1 MDKQYS
7 ESVLRDLIAC
17 NLHLIETGMQLIDK
31 EHYLPNKMG
40 TRGFIDILAKDKA
53 GHLVIVEVKKSDAA
67 SREAIHEVFKYLEGV
82 KVNKGLKNEEIRLLI
97 ISTDWRELI
106 VPFSSFCQS
115 SDVNIQGYSIEIKE
129 GSSISSIRKV
139 EPILCNSER
148 LFCEHHMLRAYTSAE
163 RLQHGIKEHVKAFK
177 VKGIDDYVL
186 LILEAP
192 QGHRERE
199 LQAMAAELLQMGI
212 AKENRDDM
220 LRRMAAQYPSYD
232 FIIYSATQ
240 LQTEQKYWEIIKT
253 DSDNYEEVLEI
264 IDDYTGENRIN
275 TLHDYAIDNVAP
287 IPSCDTAQIGNAAK
301 LEDYIHNQGW
311 TVQKIIRGSILDNE
325 FLDDRMILDE
335 LMGAQGRTRQKY
347 FKTFDSQN
355 RAGIVS
361 MKKEIAYCLQDNK
374 QWQVPIRDIVDRLL
388 IETQEKRFRGK
399 IYIYNP
405 MHIIY
410 SIYLMIKDNN
420 IMNRIPYFHIE
431 VKYEEST
438 AFYFG
443 SLAPFK
449 KGIPLDDVLEKHFE
463 YDLYDLAL
471 SLTWGGYLQ
480 RDLEIVKD
488 LGLKY
493 CVYKVDIAGNKSQF
507 YEYIDYEFTPCD
519 EVVPFEGMLSYLRTE
534 TAVVDD
540 IVNLFDDRL
549 PQKGYTFI

>member
-7 ESVLRDLIAC
+7 ESVIRDLIAC

-53 GHLVIVEVKKSDAA
+53 GHLVVIEVKKSDVA

-115 SDVNIQGYSIEIKE
+115 SDVNVQGYSMEIKE
-129 GSSISSIRKV
+129 GPFISSVKRV
-139 EPILCNSER
+139 EPILCKSGR
-148 LFCEHHMLRAYTSAE
+148 MFCEHHMLRAYTSAE
-163 RLQHGIKEHVKAFK
+163 GLQRGIKEHVKAFEA
-177 VKGIDDYVL
+177 KGINDYIL
-186 LILEAP
+186 LILEGP
-192 QGHRERE
+192 PGHRERE
-199 LQAMAAELLQMGI
+199 LQAMAAGLLQMGI
-212 AKENRDDM
+212 AEADHEDM
-220 LRRMAAQYPSYD
+220 IRRMVELYPSYD
-232 FIIYSATQ
+232 FIIYSAIQ
-240 LQTEQKYWEIIKT
+240 LQTEEKYWEVIKT

-264 IDDYTGENRIN
+264 IDDYIGEDRIS

-301 LEDYIHNQGW
+301 LEDYIYNQGW
-311 TVQKIIRGSILDNE
+311 TVQKMIRGSVLDNE
-325 FLDDRMILDE
+325 FLDDMTILDE

-361 MKKEIAYCLQDNK
+361 MKKEIEYCLQDNK
-374 QWQVPIRDIVDRLL
+374 QWQVPIRDIVDILL
-388 IETQEKRFRGK
+388 NETKEKRFSGK

-410 SIYLMIKDNN
+410 SIYLMTKDNN
-420 IMNRIPYFHIE
+420 IMNWIPYFHIE
-431 VKYEEST
+431 VEYEEGT
-438 AFYFG
+438 VFYFG

-449 KGIPLDDVLEKHFE
+449 KGMPLNNILGKYFA

-480 RDLEIVKD
+480 RDLEIAKA
-488 LGLKY
+488 LGFRY
-493 CVYKVDIAGNKSQF
+493 YVYKVENVGEAKQF

-519 EVVPFEGMLSYLRTE
+519 EVMPFEGMLSYLRTE

-540 IVNLFDDRL
+540 IVNLFEHIL